1 MIFLNSVELM
11 SFLNDVLYDKLREKP
26 PEDIRVEIATYGL
39 SFSDKKFKNCLGEL
53 KTRESM
59 VLNFLNTLMDT
70 NTDMVVGMPPM
81 KKYNNSYYGETA
93 IDRRKRLEEMEDIM
107 GTYRINV
114 YPVEES
120 HFKFYRI
127 DDIYITGGINLTDST
142 WNDAAV
148 LIEKERDKEQLEW
161 YFQQILDRAKAEC
174 RKRGIAWTA

>member
-11 SFLNDVLYDKLREKP
+11 NFLTDVLYEKLGRKE

-39 SFSDKKFKNCLGEL
+39 SFSDKKFENCLGEL

-81 KKYNNSYYGETA
+81 KKYKNSYYGETA
-93 IDRRKRLEEMEDIM
+93 IDRRKRLEQMEDIM
-107 GTYRINV
+107 GSYRINV

-148 LIEKERDKEQLEW
+148 LIEKEGDKEQLEW

-174 RKRGIAWTA
+174 RK

>member
-11 SFLNDVLYDKLREKP
+11 NFLTDVLYEKLGRKE

-39 SFSDKKFKNCLGEL
+39 SFSDKKFENCLGEL

-59 VLNFLNTLMDT
+59 VLNFMNTLMDT

-93 IDRRKRLEEMEDIM
+93 IDRKKRLEEMEDIM
-107 GTYRINV
+107 GT
-114 YPVEES
+114 VEES

-174 RKRGIAWTA
+174 RKRGIAWIA

>member
-53 KTRESM
+53 KTR
-59 VLNFLNTLMDT
+59 
-70 NTDMVVGMPPM
+70 
-81 KKYNNSYYGETA
+81 
-93 IDRRKRLEEMEDIM
+93 DIM
-107 GTYRINV
+107 GNYRINV

>member
-1 MIFLNSVELM
+1 
-11 SFLNDVLYDKLREKP
+11 
-26 PEDIRVEIATYGL
+26 
-39 SFSDKKFKNCLGEL
+39 
-53 KTRESM
+53 
-59 VLNFLNTLMDT
+59 MDT

-93 IDRRKRLEEMEDIM
+93 IDRKKRLEEMEDIM

-148 LIEKERDKEQLEW
+148 LIEKEGDKEQLEW
-161 YFQQILDRAKAEC
+161 YFQQILDRAKLKEMEEKDG
-174 RKRGIAWTA
+174 R

>member
-81 KKYNNSYYGETA
+81 KKLS
-93 IDRRKRLEEMEDIM
+93 
-107 GTYRINV
+107 
-114 YPVEES
+114 EES
-120 HFKFYRI
+120 YGLYNCVAPLF
-127 DDIYITGGINLTDST
+127 LMP
-142 WNDAAV
+142 
-148 LIEKERDKEQLEW
+148 
-161 YFQQILDRAKAEC
+161 
-174 RKRGIAWTA
+174 

>member
-39 SFSDKKFKNCLGEL
+39 SFSDKKFENCLGEL

-81 KKYNNSYYGETA
+81 KKYKNSYYGETA
-93 IDRRKRLEEMEDIM
+93 IDRKKRLEEMEDIM

-174 RKRGIAWTA
+174 RKRGIAWSA